1 MSIPS
6 LVEPRLAI
14 STSNESTRHHQYISM
29 SLKDLIPGNES
40 DDEELFKQEEADSDA
55 ADDGSTDEDSSLS
68 QRELAKLIR
77 DSNQDF
83 EQADEKREAYQEKI
97 QKLLEKGSQTENS
110 DQRRVLALL
119 IRQMKQRAAVMDL
132 KQQAS
137 LRDLFKYTLE
147 KEVQDIHTMLE
158 DELNRESP
166 MDEFQDT
173 TDEFTE
179 QFDQVA
185 ASVQSEINEMNGVM
199 SDLSASVEGAQTQM
213 VGETLP
219 EEEQMDRIAE
229 EELDVEEI
237 ELDIDP
243 QESHD
248 SSGEFLNSEGF
259 DDENFDEAAEEFFD
273 DSENGDLAAS
283 LVK

>member
-1 MSIPS
+1 MP
-6 LVEPRLAI
+6 
-14 STSNESTRHHQYISM
+14 
-29 SLKDLIPGNES
+29 LKDLIPGSES
-40 DDEELFKQEEADSDA
+40 DDEELFKQDEADSDA

-147 KEVQDIHTMLE
+147 KEVQDIQTMLE

-179 QFDQVA
+179 QFDQIA

-229 EELDVEEI
+229 EEIEVDEI

-243 QESHD
+243 QEAHD
-248 SSGEFLNSEGF
+248 SSGEFLSSEGF
-259 DDENFDEAAEEFFD
+259 DDGNFDEATEEFLD
-273 DSENGDLAAS
+273 ETEDGNLAAS